1 MNNYL
6 YKEEFSIR
14 NSDFSFKDEIKPQS
28 VLEIME
34 EIAGR
39 HAERLGCGYLACK
52 EKRQAWVCIRT
63 RVEFYNDLINGENG
77 IVETYPSKPGRIDF
91 DRSYEIK
98 RKDGT
103 SCIKACTKWVVI
115 NYDTR
120 RIERSSNVVFP
131 SDCENESIIE
141 MPKKVII
148 DDDIQ
153 LNNSVS
159 ICTSLNDVDH
169 NGHVNNCKYLGY
181 VYNTF
186 DSSISRIKAFECEYI
201 KELKLNECATIKFD
215 DKKENYQIYN
225 SNNELS
231 FTLKITWR

>member
-1 MNNYL
+1 MVNYL

-39 HAERLGCGYLACK
+39 HAERLGCGYLAFK
-52 EKRQAWVCIRT
+52 EKRQAWVCVRT
-63 RVEFYNDLINGENG
+63 RIEFYNDLINGQNG
-77 IVETYPSKPGRIDF
+77 IVETYPCPKGKIDF
-91 DRSYEIK
+91 DRCYEIK
-98 RKDGT
+98 RLDGT
-103 SCIKACTKWVVI
+103 SCVKAITKWVVI

-131 SDCENESIIE
+131 NDCTGEPIIE
-141 MPKKVII
+141 IPKKVII
-148 DDDIQ
+148 GEDVC
-153 LNNSVS
+153 LNNSIS
-159 ICTSLNDVDH
+159 FTTNLNDLDH
-169 NGHVNNCKYLGY
+169 NGHVNNCRYLGY

-186 DSSISRIKAFECEYI
+186 STNDAKIKSLECEYI
-201 KELKLNECATIKFD
+201 KELKPFEEATLKFD

-231 FTLKITWR
+231 FSLRIVWR